1 MQKDFGQ
8 EETRFCCLLSAE
20 EIDQLEEEDAIR
32 LDHRFIGATRKSS
45 GNDEL
50 KHRGAN
56 IEDAHSH
63 TFTHTHTHPR
73 ANGAKVQN
81 TQQFINV

>member
-32 LDHRFIGATRKSS
+32 LDHRFIGASRKSS

-50 KHRGAN
+50 KHKGGN
-56 IEDAHSH
+56 IEDAHSY
-63 TFTHTHTHPR
+63 TFTHTSEQTEQKFKTPS
-73 ANGAKVQN
+73 NL
-81 TQQFINV
+81 